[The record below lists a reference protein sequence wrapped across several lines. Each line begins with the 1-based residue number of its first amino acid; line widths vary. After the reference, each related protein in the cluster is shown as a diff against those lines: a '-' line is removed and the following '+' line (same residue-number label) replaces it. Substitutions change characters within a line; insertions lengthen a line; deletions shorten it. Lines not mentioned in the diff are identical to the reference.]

1 MEEFATLI
9 SNYGFPI
16 AMCFLMVYGIY
27 KISRYI
33 CVTFVKP
40 IIERWIASMDKIT
53 KTNEKLAKTCDELVS
68 TNNVLSTR
76 ILNGIDDIKQEIKE
90 IKK

>member
-1 MEEFATLI
+1 
-9 SNYGFPI
+9 
-16 AMCFLMVYGIY
+16 
-27 KISRYI
+27 
-33 CVTFVKP
+33 
-40 IIERWIASMDKIT
+40 MDKIT